1 MRVENFVLPLNGEVF
16 KSRSL
21 WLRHW
26 SKKEPA
32 YENQEL
38 FPTFAK
44 GCIMAMRIKIK
55 HVNQRKGGEGYKW
68 DLQNEEHRQLN
79 WKDSLMSI
87 FTFVNSVNPQ
97 TIPSHGWLRPL

>member
-16 KSRSL
+16 KSCSL

-26 SKKEPA
+26 SKKEPT

-44 GCIMAMRIKIK
+44 GCILATRIKIK
-55 HVNQRKGGEGYKW
+55 HVYQRKGGGVEMG
-68 DLQNEEHRQLN
+68 
-79 WKDSLMSI
+79 
-87 FTFVNSVNPQ
+87 FTERGAPTMKQKEFFKEY
-97 TIPSHGWLRPL
+97 IYFC